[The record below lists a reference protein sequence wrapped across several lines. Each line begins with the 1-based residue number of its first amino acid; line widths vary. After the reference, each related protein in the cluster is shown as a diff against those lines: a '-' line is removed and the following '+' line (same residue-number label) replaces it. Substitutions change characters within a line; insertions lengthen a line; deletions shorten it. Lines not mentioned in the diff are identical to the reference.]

1 MCGIIGI
8 IGKSDVAQALVDGL
22 AAVEYRGYDSA
33 GVAFVGKSGD
43 LLVVKHGSKGL
54 DPLREKLSA
63 RPSWGTLGI
72 GHVRWATHGA
82 PSERNAHPHLSTS
95 GRIAVVHNGIV
106 ENVDV
111 LKRLLAR
118 TGLATK
124 LRSDTDTEVL
134 AFLIELEQSAGAP
147 SLVEAVRR
155 ALRKVEGAYGVAVIS
170 ADHPDEIVAARSGSP
185 LVIGKNRKGEW
196 FVGSDPAV
204 FAKHA
209 RRVDFLEDGEIAVLR
224 RGKPVRIEQLASGEK
239 GRASRMQALDLAE
252 VLSDKGGYPHF
263 MLKELCETPSA
274 LGRTLSGRIRNGD
287 VKIGAFD
294 NLETANRLRD
304 AERIVILACGTSLF
318 AGQIGK
324 LLIERYAR
332 IPVDAA
338 DAAEWRYGAR
348 LVSSRDVVIAISQSG
363 ETADTLGALAEAKK
377 LGALAFGI
385 TNRVGSTLARE
396 TEPNGMYLH
405 AGPEIAVA
413 STKSFACQVAAL
425 ALFAAKLAFLRGSY
439 PVGGLRTF
447 LDALD
452 ALPKQLESAPPFE
465 VVIRELARESADAPC
480 MLIIGRGW
488 NAPVASEGALKLWEL
503 PYLAG
508 AHGFTGGAL
517 KHGPIALIEPGTPLI
532 AIVPRDSL
540 RQKMMNN
547 ISEAL
552 ARGAH
557 IIALTTGPDEE
568 VLRLGAAGRVRLVHL
583 PETAEELYC
592 IPAALILQYFAYYL
606 AVARGTD
613 VDKPRNLAKSVTV
626 E

>member
-8 IGKSDVAQALVDGL
+8 IGKGDIAQALVDGL

-33 GVAFVGKSGD
+33 GVAFVGESGE

-63 RPSWGTLGI
+63 RPSWGTIGI
-72 GHVRWATHGA
+72 GHTRWATHGA
-82 PSERNAHPHLSTS
+82 PSERNAHPHLSAS

-106 ENVDV
+106 ENVDA

-118 TGLATK
+118 VGLAQM
-124 LRSDTDTEVL
+124 LRSDTDTEVI
-134 AFLIELEQSAGAP
+134 AFLIEHELATGAP
-147 SLVEAVRR
+147 TVSEAVRR
-155 ALRKVEGAYGVAVIS
+155 ALLQVEGAYGVAVIS
-170 ADHPDEIVAARSGSP
+170 ADHPDEIVAARRGSP
-185 LVIGKNRKGEW
+185 LVIGRSRKGEW

-209 RRVDFLEDGEIAVLR
+209 RRVDFLEEGEMAILR
-224 RGKPVRIEQLASGEK
+224 RGKPVRIERLEGGKRS
-239 GRASRMQALDLAE
+239 RASRMQTLNLAE

-274 LGRTLSGRIRNGD
+274 LGRTLSGRIRNGE
-287 VKIGAFD
+287 VKIGSFD
-294 NLETANRLRD
+294 NPETANRLKD
-304 AERIVILACGTSLF
+304 AERIVVLACGTSLF
-318 AGQIGK
+318 AGEIGK

-332 IPVDAA
+332 IPVEVA
-338 DAAEWRYGAR
+338 DAAEWRYGAC
-348 LVSSRDVVIAISQSG
+348 LVSARDAVIVISQSG

-385 TNRVGSTLARE
+385 TNRVGSTLARL
-396 TEPNGMYLH
+396 TEPSGMYLH

-439 PVGGLRTF
+439 PVEGLYI
-447 LDALD
+447 LLNALD
-452 ALPKQLESAPPFE
+452 TLPKQLEGAPPFE
-465 VVIRELARESADAPC
+465 VVIRELAGQYADAPC

-508 AHGFTGGAL
+508 AHGFAGGAL
-517 KHGPIALIEPGTPLI
+517 KHGPIALIEPGTPVI

-540 RQKMMNN
+540 RQKMMSN

-557 IIALTTGPDEE
+557 VIALTTSHDEE
-568 VLRLGAAGRVRLVHL
+568 VLRLGAAGRVRLVPL

-592 IPAALILQYFAYYL
+592 IPAALALQFFAYYL